1 MVIKNRGQGFQDSR
15 VQVIGNAMATAHTH
29 IASEQALCKVL
40 KEVL

>member
-15 VQVIGNAMATAHTH
+15 VQVTGTAMATAYTR